1 MNEEDTE
8 FWQTL
13 LELTG
18 KKEWQAFMEDIEAQ
32 QKNMEN
38 RMLNAEDWESF
49 LEARGQYR
57 MLNYL
62 VNLRDFSKFQLGIE
76 E

>member
-1 MNEEDTE
+1 MNEEDTD
-8 FWQTL
+8 FWQTI

-18 KKEWQAFMEDIEAQ
+18 KKEWQAFVEDIEAQ

-62 VNLRDFSKFQLGIE
+62 INLRDFSKFQLGIE